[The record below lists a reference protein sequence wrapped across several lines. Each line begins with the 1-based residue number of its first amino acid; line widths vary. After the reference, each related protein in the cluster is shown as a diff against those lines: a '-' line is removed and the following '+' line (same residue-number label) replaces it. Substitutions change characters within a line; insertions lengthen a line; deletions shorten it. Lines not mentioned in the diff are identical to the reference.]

1 MAASRHPEGTAALL
15 SAAQN
20 RPRHAYRMVV
30 TLFISLATQALARPD
45 DRAINSALK
54 HQIDAVCQLAEESL
68 PLSAHSRSTI
78 NALVEI
84 LRTLQDFRIKG
95 DPAIGVVHLL
105 ATIWRSCKDGRSIAW
120 AIEYGVLPVMRHV
133 QYTVDIHKRLVDDA
147 IWFVAES
154 IFHLRVARAF
164 ATEDRAFSFRCAD
177 YMHPRLI
184 ATTRQRI
191 SERVST
197 ASHIY
202 TKDVCSNQTCTHQKA
217 ERKVRRC
224 PCLNAGYCS
233 KECQR
238 ADWPVHKHICNDN
251 RVHVDHM
258 RSLGVSIL
266 SKRRLMDVY
275 FIGVCAR
282 DFLFA
287 NGFMVMKSIDDFL
300 QNTPPM
306 RSAYAIILK
315 VDVAR
320 VHCEFSLSVAP
331 RPLSHDNSST
341 PLAIGATGDEPGD
354 VARSTPLG
362 YWRYEFPDDP
372 PGTANR
378 ETPVHIIAKVPYSES
393 GEVIHV
399 MAVGLASL
407 RLSVGVRK
415 R

>member
-1 MAASRHPEGTAALL
+1 MRIAYLMTLWP
-15 SAAQN
+15 
-20 RPRHAYRMVV
+20 PVAYRMVV
-30 TLFISLATQALARPD
+30 TLFISLATQALAHPD

-78 NALVEI
+78 NALVHI
-84 LRTLQDFRIKG
+84 LRSLQDFRVNG
-95 DPAIGVVHLL
+95 DPVSEKPVGPGSILIRQDGKFRHAIGVVHLL

-120 AIEYGVLPVMRHV
+120 AIEYGVLPIMRHV

-147 IWFVAES
+147 IWFVAQS
-154 IFHLRVARAF
+154 TFHLRVARAF

-184 ATTRQRI
+184 ATMRQRI
-191 SERVST
+191 SERVRS

-202 TKDVCSNQTCTHQKA
+202 TQDVCSNQTCTHRKA

-238 ADWPVHKHICNDN
+238 ADWPVHKHICNDS

-258 RSLGVSIL
+258 RSLGISIL

-282 DFLFA
+282 DYIFA
-287 NGFMVMKSIDDFL
+287 NGSIVMKSIDDFL

-306 RSAYAIILK
+306 RPAHAIILK

-320 VHCEFSLSVAP
+320 VHCEYTLSV
-331 RPLSHDNSST
+331 T
-341 PLAIGATGDEPGD
+341 PLVTETAGDEQGD
-354 VARSTPLG
+354 AASGTPSG
-362 YWRYEFPDDP
+362 YWRYEVPDDP
-372 PGTANR
+372 PGTVNK
-378 ETPVHIIAKVPYSES
+378 ETPVHIVAKVLDTES
-393 GEVIHV
+393 GEGIHV
-399 MAVGLASL
+399 IAIGLASL
-407 RLSVGVRK
+407 RLSAGTRG